1 MKTNR
6 VLAIALAAASVGG
19 AYAQSSVTL
28 FGIVDA
34 NLRYVKNSDLG
45 SNYGMSNSGLSSGRL
60 GFRGVEDLG
69 GGLKAGF
76 WLESDVN
83 ADTGTI
89 SPTGKMFQRRST
101 VSLMGNWGE
110 IRLGRDFAPSSVH
123 SYKYDPFGVI
133 GVGGQNITSTTAR
146 GLANYYRH
154 DNAVGYFTP
163 NFGGVQAE
171 FMFAPDE
178 QASNN
183 TGRHLSGRLSYEN
196 GPISASVSYG
206 VTNVATAGG
215 TQGKFKQLGIA
226 GSYNFGVAQ
235 LVASVYRDDLPFGT
249 YGATTASAQTA
260 GSEDR
265 WLIGVNVPVGNHLIR
280 ASYVRT
286 NARKGPAAYNDSDA
300 SKIAIG
306 YVHNL
311 SKRTSLYGTVARVNN
326 DGAANF
332 SIAGGAPTPGGWS
345 GNSTGAEV
353 GLKHSF

>member
-1 MKTNR
+1 MKINR
-6 VLAIALAAASVGG
+6 ALALSLAAASLG
-19 AYAQSSVTL
+19 ASAQSSVTL
-28 FGIVDA
+28 FGVLDA
-34 NLRYVKNSDLG
+34 NIRYVKNSSLP

-83 ADTGTI
+83 ADTGT
-89 SPTGKMFQRRST
+89 TNANGKFFQRRST

-110 IRLGRDFAPSSVH
+110 VRLGRDFAPSSVH
-123 SYKYDPFGVI
+123 SFKYDPFGVI
-133 GVGGQNITSTTAR
+133 GIGGQNVTASTAR
-146 GLANYYRH
+146 GLPNYYRH

-178 QASNN
+178 QATGN
-183 TGRHLSGRLSYEN
+183 TGRHVSGRLSYDN
-196 GPISASVSYG
+196 GPVSASVSYG
-206 VTNVATAGG
+206 TTNVATAGG
-215 TQGKFKQLGIA
+215 VAGKFKQLGVA

-235 LVASVYRDDLPFGT
+235 LIASFYRDDLPLGA
-249 YGATTASAQTA
+249 YGATAAAAVTA

-286 NARKGPAAYNDSDA
+286 NARKGTAAYNDSDA
-300 SKIAIG
+300 SKIAVG

-311 SKRTSLYGTVARVNN
+311 SKRTSLYGTVARVSN

-332 SIAGGAPTPGGWS
+332 AIAGGAATPGGWS
-345 GNSTGAEV
+345 GNSTGAEF
-353 GLKHSF
+353 GIKHSF

>member
-1 MKTNR
+1 MKINR
-6 VLAIALAAASVGG
+6 ALALSLAAASLG
-19 AYAQSSVTL
+19 ASAQSSVTL
-28 FGIVDA
+28 FGVVDA
-34 NLRYVKNSDLG
+34 NVRYVKNSGLS

-110 IRLGRDFAPSSVH
+110 IRLGRDFSPASVH
-123 SYKYDPFGVI
+123 SFKYDPFGVI
-133 GVGGQNITSTTAR
+133 GIGGQNVTSRIPGAI
-146 GLANYYRH
+146 ASYYRH

-163 NFGGVQAE
+163 NFGGLQAE

-178 QASNN
+178 QATSN
-183 TGRHLSGRLSYEN
+183 TGRHMSGRLSYDN
-196 GPISASVSYG
+196 GPVSVSLSYG
-206 VTNVATAGG
+206 TTNVAYNG
-215 TQGKFKQLGIA
+215 TSTGKYKQLGLA

-235 LVASVYRDDLPFGT
+235 LIASMYRDDLPFGT
-249 YGATTASAQTA
+249 YGTAGVTA

-265 WLIGVNVPVGNHLIR
+265 WLIGVNIPIGNDQIR

-286 NARKGPAAYNDSDA
+286 NARKGTAGYNDSDA
-300 SKIAIG
+300 DKWAIG
-306 YVHNL
+306 YVHNM
-311 SKRTSLYGTVARVNN
+311 SKRTSIYGTVSRVSN
-326 DGAANF
+326 DGGANF
-332 SIAGGAPTPGGWS
+332 AIAGGAPTPGGWS

-353 GLKHSF
+353 GIKHSF

>member
-1 MKTNR
+1 MKINR
-6 VLAIALAAASVGG
+6 VLALSLAAASLG
-19 AYAQSSVTL
+19 ASAQSSVTL
-28 FGIVDA
+28 FGVLDA
-34 NLRYVKNSDLG
+34 NLRYVKNSGLS

-83 ADTGTI
+83 VDNGTT
-89 SPTGKMFQRRST
+89 SATGKFFQRRST

-110 IRLGRDFAPSSVH
+110 VRLGRDFAPSSVH
-123 SYKYDPFGVI
+123 AYKYDPFGVI
-133 GVGGQNITSTTAR
+133 GIGGQNITSSTAR
-146 GLANYYRH
+146 ALSNYYRH

-178 QASNN
+178 QAGNN
-183 TGRHLSGRLSYEN
+183 TGRHMSGRVSYEN
-196 GPISASVSYG
+196 GPISASLSYG
-206 VTNVATAGG
+206 TTNVVTTAGA
-215 TQGKFKQLGIA
+215 TGKFKQLGVA
-226 GSYNFGVAQ
+226 GSYNFGFAQ
-235 LVASVYRDDLPFGT
+235 LIASVYRDDLPLGS
-249 YGATTASAQTA
+249 YGATTATGLTA

-265 WLIGVNVPVGNHLIR
+265 WLIGVNVPVGNDIIR

-286 NARKGPAAYNDSDA
+286 NARKGTAAYNDSDA
-300 SKIAIG
+300 SKIAVG
-306 YVHNL
+306 YIHNM
-311 SKRTSLYGTVARVNN
+311 SKRTAVYGTVSRVSN

-332 SIAGGAPTPGGWS
+332 AIAGGAPTPGGWA
-345 GNSTGAEV
+345 GNSTGAEI

>member
-1 MKTNR
+1 MKINR
-6 VLAIALAAASVGG
+6 ALALSLAAASLG
-19 AYAQSSVTL
+19 ASAQSSVTL
-28 FGIVDA
+28 FGVVDA
-34 NLRYVKNSDLG
+34 NLRYVKNSGLS

-110 IRLGRDFAPSSVH
+110 VRLGRDFAPSSVH

-133 GVGGQNITSTTAR
+133 GIGGQNVTSSTAR
-146 GLANYYRH
+146 ALSNYYRH

-163 NFGGVQAE
+163 KFGGLQAE

-178 QASNN
+178 QANSN
-183 TGRHLSGRLSYEN
+183 TGRHLSGRISYDN

-206 VTNVATAGG
+206 TTNVATAAGA
-215 TQGKFKQLGIA
+215 TGKFKQLGVA
-226 GSYNFGVAQ
+226 GSYNFGVLQ
-235 LVASVYRDDLPFGT
+235 VVASIYRDDLPLGA
-249 YGATTASAQTA
+249 YGAAAASAQTA

-265 WLIGVNVPVGNHLIR
+265 WLIGVNVPVGNDLIR

-286 NARKGPAAYNDSDA
+286 NARKGTAAYNDSDA
-300 SKIAIG
+300 SKLAIG
-306 YVHNL
+306 YVHNM
-311 SKRTSLYGTVARVNN
+311 SKRTSVYGTIARVSN

-332 SIAGGAPTPGGWS
+332 AIAGGAPTPAGWS

-353 GLKHSF
+353 GIKHSF

>member
-1 MKTNR
+1 MKINR
-6 VLAIALAAASVGG
+6 ALALSLAAASLG
-19 AYAQSSVTL
+19 ASAQSSVTL
-28 FGIVDA
+28 FGVVDA
-34 NLRYVKNSDLG
+34 NLRYVKNSGLA

-89 SPTGKMFQRRST
+89 SSTGKMFQRRST
-101 VSLMGNWGE
+101 VSLMGGWGE
-110 IRLGRDFAPSSVH
+110 VRLGRDFAPSSVH
-123 SYKYDPFGVI
+123 SFKYDPFGVI
-133 GVGGQNITSTTAR
+133 GIGGQNVTASSAR
-146 GLANYYRH
+146 ALANYYRH

-178 QASNN
+178 SAANN
-183 TGRHLSGRLSYEN
+183 VGRHLSGRVSYEN
-196 GPISASVSYG
+196 GPVSVSVSYG
-206 VTNVATAGG
+206 TTNVNANG
-215 TQGKFKQLGIA
+215 TNTGKFKQLGLA

-235 LVASVYRDDLPFGT
+235 LVASFYRDDLPQGSYVNAGT
-249 YGATTASAQTA
+249 TYQA

-265 WLIGVNVPVGNHLIR
+265 YLIGVNVPVGNDLIR

-286 NARKGPAAYNDSDA
+286 NARKGTAAYNDSDA
-300 SKIAIG
+300 SKLAIG
-306 YVHNL
+306 YVHNM
-311 SKRTSLYGTVARVNN
+311 SKRTSVYGTIARVSN

-332 SIAGGAPTPGGWS
+332 AIAGGAPTPAGWS

-353 GLKHSF
+353 GIKHSF

>member
-1 MKTNR
+1 MKINR
-6 VLAIALAAASVGG
+6 LLTLSLAAASVGTS
-19 AYAQSSVTL
+19 AQSSVTL
-28 FGIVDA
+28 FGVVDA
-34 NLRYVKNSDLG
+34 NMRYVKNSGLA

-83 ADTGTI
+83 ADAGTF
-89 SPTGKMFQRRST
+89 SSTGKMFQRRST

-123 SYKYDPFGVI
+123 SFKYDPFGVI
-133 GVGGQNITSTTAR
+133 GIGGQNVTASSTRA
-146 GLANYYRH
+146 LSNYYRH

-163 NFGGVQAE
+163 NFGGLQAE

-178 QASNN
+178 NAANN
-183 TGRHLSGRLSYEN
+183 IGRHVSGRVSYEN
-196 GPISASVSYG
+196 GPFSVSASYG
-206 VTNVATAGG
+206 TTNVSFNG
-215 TQGKFKQLGIA
+215 TNTGKFKQMGLA

-235 LVASVYRDDLPFGT
+235 LIASFYRDDLPQGSYINAGTT
-249 YGATTASAQTA
+249 YGA

-265 WLIGVNVPVGNHLIR
+265 YLIGLNVPVGSHMIR

-286 NARKGPAAYNDSDA
+286 NARNGTLGYNQSDA
-300 SKIAIG
+300 SKMAVG

-311 SKRTSLYGTVARVNN
+311 SKRTAVYGTVARVSNK
-326 DGAANF
+326 GAANF
-332 SIAGGAPTPGGWS
+332 AISGGAPTSGGWS
-345 GNSTGAEV
+345 GNSTGAEF